1 MKICFIQGDDLRSTE
16 TRISHKLIEKLK
28 EYDIEVLINEC
39 HSDCDLLVSINGL
52 SHYRGFEEIR
62 KTFPHIKTVMY
73 VWDLYPWTQYAEGRD
88 SLREYSRVWVPS
100 NEVLL
105 RLKELYNVDVN
116 KCKVIK
122 AYAEI
127 FEAGKDQIK
136 NNNFAYHPVRAYKD
150 PNIGFTDLAC
160 NITNIPMIRSEH
172 KLTYEEYKDQVLSCS
187 FLVTEY
193 HEASTGGLTLLEGYY
208 HGKDVLLSDSIYQ
221 GGRDYF
227 GERAFYFKDGDV
239 DDFIEKYKFLH
250 ERSFNYKL
258 SDYELAER
266 KQFIKDNYTIDVMAR
281 NIYLALYEVYE

>member
-16 TRISHKLIEKLK
+16 TRISSNVVEKLRD
-28 EYDIEVLINEC
+28 YDIEVLINEC
-39 HSDCDLLVSINGL
+39 HENCDLLVSINGL
-52 SHYRGFEEIR
+52 SHYGGFEQIR

-73 VWDLYPWTQYAEGRD
+73 VWDLYPWTQYTQGRD
-88 SLREYSRVWVPS
+88 GLKEYNQIWVPS

-105 RLKELYNVDVN
+105 RLVEFYNVDIN

-127 FEAGKDQIK
+127 FEAEEDQIK
-136 NNNFAYHPVRAYKD
+136 NNKFAYHPVRKYKD
-150 PNIGFTDLAC
+150 PNFGFTDTGSLATD
-160 NITNIPMIRSEH
+160 ITMVRSEH
-172 KLTYEEYKDQVLSCS
+172 KLTYEQYKEQVLSCS

-208 HGKDVLLSDSIYQ
+208 HGKDVLLSDSKYE
-221 GGRDYF
+221 GGKDYF
-227 GERAFYFKDGDV
+227 NDRAYYFKDGDI
-239 DDFIEKYKFLH
+239 DDFIEKYKFLY

-266 KQFIKDNYTIDVMAR
+266 KQFIKDNYTIDVMAK
-281 NIYLALYEVYE
+281 NIYLALQELNG